1 MRLYLLSQ
9 NAVMVKSLCGHYIWS
24 CLRNYTGM
32 KMTVKSHLNVKHF
45 TQKAVVLAVVS
56 ALMFIAGGFLVK
68 EYKINTLGKKEYKN
82 VK

>member
-1 MRLYLLSQ
+1 
-9 NAVMVKSLCGHYIWS
+9 
-24 CLRNYTGM
+24 M

-56 ALMFIAGGFLVK
+56 ALMFIVGGFLVK
-68 EYKINTLGKKEYKN
+68 EYKINALGKKEYKN